1 MDILTIWFEIASNL
15 FRTFL
20 DAFEHTGDGVMK
32 LIYSCE
38 IAVVCPGQT
47 GMMPKL
53 SSFNKIPQVVSKQFP
68 NQFQDNSPVSF
79 KTIPHFFY

>member
-1 MDILTIWFEIASNL
+1 MDMLTIWFEIASNL

-47 GMMPKL
+47 GMMPK
-53 SSFNKIPQVVSKQFP
+53 SFGCVKFWAIGRQIVNGQPFAIFSKP
-68 NQFQDNSPVSF
+68 
-79 KTIPHFFY
+79 